1 VFVRVQ
7 GISAE
12 EATTAW
18 SDSAVLET
26 GLMDPEDWQMQRIA
40 SPWTEDKTKPQAE
53 KLFRKLFELKSE
65 IKSARLYITSQGV
78 YEAEINGKHVGD
90 FFLAPG
96 WTEYN
101 DRLQYQTYDVSDLLV
116 AGKNC
121 IGVRIAEGWYNGR
134 IGFEGGRRNL
144 WGTRNTLMAQLE
156 LKMNDGAIDTV
167 VSDASWV
174 VTSGPILLAEIYD
187 GEKYDATKEVDGWST
202 VTPANDNESGESTW
216 SSVEILESLPNTTK
230 LVAGVGEPV
239 RRIEVVAP
247 VKLIT
252 SGSNKTIIDFG
263 QNLVGYVRLKN
274 VRGPRNQK
282 ITLTHAEVL
291 EHGEVSTR
299 PLRDCKAIDEYVIR
313 GTEIPESWEP
323 RSTLHGFRYVQF
335 DGWPEGLSL
344 MESIEAVICHSDME
358 RAGHFE
364 CSDSMINQFYQN
376 VCWSMRGNFLY
387 VPMDCP
393 QRDERL
399 GWTGDLA
406 VFAPAATFIYQCTG
420 ILKNWLLDF
429 AIAQKRRNGIP
440 PLVVPDAI
448 AGDPKWDFGVP
459 FAIWHDVAVLG
470 PWIVYNA
477 TGDVDILRTQYT
489 SMQQWVEK
497 IPRFT
502 NSRTPNL
509 WDPKAHQMGVSVTSP

>member
-1 VFVRVQ
+1 MAAIQDVRFEHYRPENTLVVDETKPRISWKYDSESAFHQHGYNIEVAKNATFDRASLLGSINVTSSSSHLVPWPLDQPLRSRQRVFVRVQ

-156 LKMNDGAIDTV
+156 LKMNDGTINTV
-167 VSDASWV
+167 VSDASWI

-187 GEKYDATKEVDGWST
+187 GEKYDATK
-202 VTPANDNESGESTW
+202 
-216 SSVEILESLPNTTK
+216 K
-230 LVAGVGEPV
+230 
-239 RRIEVVAP
+239 
-247 VKLIT
+247 
-252 SGSNKTIIDFG
+252 
-263 QNLVGYVRLKN
+263 
-274 VRGPRNQK
+274 
-282 ITLTHAEVL
+282 
-291 EHGEVSTR
+291 
-299 PLRDCKAIDEYVIR
+299 
-313 GTEIPESWEP
+313 
-323 RSTLHGFRYVQF
+323 F
-335 DGWPEGLSL
+335 DGWGPKVGFWRTVRNL
-344 MESIEAVICHSDME
+344 ARRC
-358 RAGHFE
+358 
-364 CSDSMINQFYQN
+364 
-376 VCWSMRGNFLY
+376 
-387 VPMDCP
+387 
-393 QRDERL
+393 RL
-399 GWTGDLA
+399 GAVDSLQRYGRCRYIAYTIHEYAAVGGENSTFHEQSYTEPVGPKGSSDGSECNFTVDVQVHLSNISSGLA
-406 VFAPAATFIYQCTG
+406 RP
-420 ILKNWLLDF
+420 NSSS
-429 AIAQKRRNGIP
+429 KR
-440 PLVVPDAI
+440 
-448 AGDPKWDFGVP
+448 
-459 FAIWHDVAVLG
+459 
-470 PWIVYNA
+470 
-477 TGDVDILRTQYT
+477 
-489 SMQQWVEK
+489 SMAK
-497 IPRFT
+497 
-502 NSRTPNL
+502 
-509 WDPKAHQMGVSVTSP
+509 